1 MSQRYNIKSHSYTQ
15 HTEVEREMTT
25 NLASHV
31 WQMARRPIREIYSS
45 DRIHRI
51 LNAMIS
57 DSISKFMATLWR
69 SLDKFLHIHS
79 VKNKWFLTSSVTAQL
94 DREQETQPPAA
105 ARKLLCSAVTKK
117 TFSPRKYS
125 LLARSL
131 SAVGF
136 ATAEQVGGG
145 L

>member
-51 LNAMIS
+51 LNAMVS

-79 VKNKWFLTSSVTAQL
+79 VKNK
-94 DREQETQPPAA
+94 
-105 ARKLLCSAVTKK
+105 
-117 TFSPRKYS
+117 
-125 LLARSL
+125 
-131 SAVGF
+131 
-136 ATAEQVGGG
+136 
-145 L
+145 